1 MLSVEQ
7 HRLKRFIDVLFSLIG
22 IFITI
27 IPILLLFIL
36 STISTRSFGIFLQK
50 RVGQNARNF
59 IMFKIKTK
67 REFSDGKAAF
77 TSFGKFLRKTKLNE
91 SPQLFNVLI
100 GDMSIVGPRP
110 DILGYADVLEGND
123 RIILTVRPG
132 ITGPATLKFLNEEEI
147 LSKQKNPLEY
157 NDTVLWPQKVEINK
171 IYVQEW
177 NLMKDFRYMYLT
189 ILQVFH

>member
-1 MLSVEQ
+1 MLSVTQ
-7 HRLKRFIDVLFSLIG
+7 QRTKRFIDVLFSLIG
-22 IFITI
+22 ILIAIF
-27 IPILLLFIL
+27 PMMVLFGI
-36 STISTRSFGIFLQK
+36 SCISTRSFGIFLHE
-50 RVGQNARNF
+50 RVGRKAKVF
-59 IMFKIKTK
+59 AIFKVKTMRK
-67 REFSDGKAAF
+67 TSNNKFRVTAF
-77 TSFGKFLRKTKLNE
+77 GEFLRITKLNE
-91 SPQLFNVLI
+91 LPQLFNVLI

-110 DILGYADVLEGND
+110 DILGYADVLKGAD

-157 NDTVLWPQKVEINK
+157 NDTVIWPQKVAINK

>member
-1 MLSVEQ
+1 
-7 HRLKRFIDVLFSLIG
+7 
-22 IFITI
+22 
-27 IPILLLFIL
+27 
-36 STISTRSFGIFLQK
+36 
-50 RVGQNARNF
+50 
-59 IMFKIKTK
+59 MFKIKTK
-67 REFSDGKAAF
+67 REFSDGKVTF

-91 SPQLFNVLI
+91 LPQLFNVLI

-147 LSKQKNPLEY
+147 LSKHKNPLEY
-157 NDTVLWPQKVEINK
+157 NDTVIWPQKVEINK

-177 NLMKDFRYMYLT
+177 SLMKDFRYMYLT